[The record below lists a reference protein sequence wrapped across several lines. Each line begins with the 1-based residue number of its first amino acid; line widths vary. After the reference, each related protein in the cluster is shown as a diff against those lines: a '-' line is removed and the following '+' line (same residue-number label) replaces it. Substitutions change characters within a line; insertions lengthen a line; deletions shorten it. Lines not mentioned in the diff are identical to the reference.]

1 MSSQTREPGKE
12 SGGRRLFAATGLG
25 HPRGVEDVR
34 GLEAVLDAIMGRRRD
49 VPAFEAVLLQQNDNA
64 FHDRGSSY
72 WSSA

>member
-49 VPAFEAVLLQQNDNA
+49 VPAFEAVL
-64 FHDRGSSY
+64 
-72 WSSA
+72 